1 MGDLSG
7 RNFGLLIAYVLP
19 GFVAL
24 WGLSYPS
31 EAVRAWLFG
40 AELTGPGV
48 GSVVHL
54 FLASVA
60 CGMTSG
66 AVRWAALDWLHHRT
80 GVPRPRWDDS
90 RLPERLVAYEFL
102 IEIHYRYFQFYG
114 NSLVSMLF
122 AYSLWR
128 RSGSAG
134 GFGWVDLGVLFIGGV
149 SIAGSRDALRKYYS
163 RTLLLLGTSESET
176 PMTNGGHHGQGPKN
190 PDTRKSAGVK
200 PAPARELASAA
211 GSPRQSTAKP
221 ADRKA

>member
-40 AELTGPGV
+40 AELAGPGV

-60 CGMTSG
+60 CGMTAS

-90 RLPERLVAYEFL
+90 RLPERLVAYEFF
-102 IEIHYRYFQFYG
+102 IEIHYRYYQFYG
-114 NSLVSMLF
+114 NTLVALFF

-128 RSGSAG
+128 RSPSAV
-134 GFGWVDLGVLFIGGV
+134 GFGWVDIGVVFIGGV
-149 SIAGSRDALRKYYS
+149 FIAGSRDALRKYYS
-163 RTLLLLGTSESET
+163 RTSLLLGTSESET

-190 PDTRKSAGVK
+190 PSTSKGGGQPS
-200 PAPARELASAA
+200 PAQQVASAA
-211 GSPRQSTAKP
+211 GSPRQSSTKP
-221 ADRKA
+221 VDRKA